1 MYYQNKILKIKK
13 TPTRDALYSMLSH
26 SDSPLSAEQLFAA
39 LSGKNKNKTKII
51 KEKEATTKNT
61 TKTPDLVTIYRTLET
76 FKLAHIVREVTF
88 KDRIARYELI
98 DEHGGHCH
106 HAVCNSCGTTE
117 HIDDPVIEEALHT
130 LAKKFKHIKKVD
142 EHVLEFFGVCK
153 SCDMPGVKK
162 K

>member
-1 MYYQNKILKIKK
+1 MYYQNNILKIKK
-13 TPTRDALYSMLSH
+13 TPTRDALYSILSH
-26 SDSPLSAEQLFAA
+26 SDSPLSAEQLFTT
-39 LSGKNKNKTKII
+39 LSGKNKKKTKII
-51 KEKEATTKNT
+51 KETKATAKNT

-88 KDRIARYELI
+88 KDRTARYELI

-117 HIDDPVIEEALHT
+117 HIDDPAIEEALHT

-153 SCDMPGVKK
+153 SCDTLGGKK

>member
-13 TPTRDALYSMLSH
+13 TPTRDALYSILSH
-26 SDSPLSAEQLFAA
+26 SDSPLSAEQLFTT
-39 LSGKNKNKTKII
+39 LSGKNKKKTKII
-51 KEKEATTKNT
+51 KETKATAKNT
-61 TKTPDLVTIYRTLET
+61 AKTPDLVTIYRTLET

-88 KDRIARYELI
+88 KDRTARYELI

-117 HIDDPVIEEALHT
+117 HIDDPAIEEALHT

-153 SCDMPGVKK
+153 SCDTLDGKK

>member
-13 TPTRDALYSMLSH
+13 TPTRDALYSMLSE
-26 SDSPLSAEQLFAA
+26 SDSPLSAEQLFTA
-39 LSGKNKNKTKII
+39 LLGKNKKTI
-51 KEKEATTKNT
+51 KGTKVTVKNT
-61 TKTPDLVTIYRTLET
+61 TKTPDLVTIYRTLDT

-88 KDRIARYELI
+88 KDRTARYELI

-117 HIDDPVIEEALHT
+117 HIDDPTIEEALHT

-153 SCDMPGVKK
+153 SCTTSGGKK